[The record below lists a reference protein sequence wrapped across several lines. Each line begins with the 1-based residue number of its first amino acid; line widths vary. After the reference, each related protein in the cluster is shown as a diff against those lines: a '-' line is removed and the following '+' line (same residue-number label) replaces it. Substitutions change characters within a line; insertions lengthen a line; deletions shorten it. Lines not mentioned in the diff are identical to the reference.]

1 MTGADAAAESDAA
14 GRPVTVDF
22 STRTLLSAV
31 VVIVLALGVFAAFRT
46 GVDALTKIGIGLVL
60 AVALNPLV
68 AAVERRGPSRRS
80 AAAIVGAIFALGAV
94 VFVFL
99 IGPATI
105 EQAQNFEEELPETIE
120 GFYELPLVGSW
131 LSENDARDKVDE
143 FIADLPTKIDNDSIA
158 DLANSLVGG
167 AVSTAIVLVVAFAVM
182 IDGVRLVNL
191 VRSLIPE
198 RHRPAADHYARVLYD
213 TFGNYFGGSLTVAAM
228 MGLYVLVIG
237 LVFGVPLAP
246 IAAVWAM
253 FTDLVPQIGGFL
265 GGAFLTLLALSE
277 SVPTALIVG
286 ALFVIYMNFEN
297 HVIQPT
303 IIGEAVDLTPPAT
316 MMAALVGGAA
326 GGVPGALVATP
337 LVGAGK
343 RLYLELRYPGEHR
356 GASEREGFV
365 QRLRSLFGRGDS
377 NDD

>member
-1 MTGADAAAESDAA
+1 M
-14 GRPVTVDF
+14 
-22 STRTLLSAV
+22 
-31 VVIVLALGVFAAFRT
+31 IVLALGVFAAFRT

-68 AAVERRGPSRRS
+68 AAVERRGTSRRA
-80 AAAIVGAIFALGAV
+80 AAAIVGGVFALGGVLLV
-94 VFVFL
+94 VL

-120 GFYELPLVGSW
+120 GFYELPLIGDW
-131 LSENDARDKVDE
+131 LSDNDARGKVNE
-143 FIADLPTKIDNDSIA
+143 FIAELPTKIDNASIA
-158 DLANSLVGG
+158 DMANSLVGG

-182 IDGVRLVNL
+182 IDGIRLVNL
-191 VRSLIPE
+191 VRSLIPAK
-198 RHRPAADHYARVLYD
+198 HQPTADHYARILYD

-286 ALFVIYMNFEN
+286 LLFVVYMNFEN
-297 HVIQPT
+297 HVIQPA

-343 RLYLELRYPGEHR
+343 RLYLELRFPGERHDTGNR
-356 GASEREGFV
+356 DGFV
-365 QRLRSLFGRGDS
+365 ERLTSLFRRRSSDGD
-377 NDD
+377 